1 MLIDTNVLLD
11 VALDRQPHS
20 VAAVELL
27 TRLEQM
33 PGRAFV
39 AWHTISN
46 FYYVFT
52 KAGGSPPPEIFITGL
67 INFVEVVPTGTEAVR
82 YALSLPMD
90 DFEDALQVAAARA
103 CGADYIVTRDESDFT
118 ASPIP
123 AILPEQALA
132 QLR

>member
-20 VAAVELL
+20 SVAVELL
-27 TRLEQM
+27 TRLEHM

-52 KAGGSPPPEIFITGL
+52 KAAGRPAPENFITGL

-82 YALSLPMD
+82 YALSLRMN

-103 CGADYIVTRDESDFT
+103 CGADYIVTRDRSDFVN
-118 ASPIP
+118 SPIP
-123 AILPEQALA
+123 AILPYQAIA
-132 QLR
+132 QLL